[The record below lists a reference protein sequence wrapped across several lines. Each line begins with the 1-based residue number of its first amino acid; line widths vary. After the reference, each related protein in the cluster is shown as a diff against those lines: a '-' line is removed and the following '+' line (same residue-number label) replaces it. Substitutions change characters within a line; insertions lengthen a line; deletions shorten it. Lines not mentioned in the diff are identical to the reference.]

1 MDNDFSCSPDL
12 AVGDLIAGKYRFER
26 VIGAGGMGKV
36 VAARHIELDELVA
49 IKFLLPEALGSEE
62 AVARFARE
70 ARAAVKIK
78 SEHVARTFDVGTLPN
93 GAPYLVMEYLEG
105 ADLSAVLKEQGV
117 LPVERVVEFVLQAS
131 EAIAEAHG
139 IGIVHRD
146 LKPANLFCIRRPDG
160 TMSVKVLDFGISKVT
175 GTSDSAALK
184 SMTRT
189 TAVLGSPY
197 YMSPEQLQSC
207 RTVDA
212 RTDIWSLGAILFEL
226 LSGRVPFDGETLPEL
241 CIKIAGERTPMIRER
256 RPEVP
261 AELER
266 VICKCLEK
274 DREQRFRHIG
284 EFAAALLP
292 LASRRAR
299 ASIERISGIIQSAGL
314 STTALALPPSSQD
327 PAEPVAGGTHATWV
341 KTGNSLPWA
350 RTTVYLVGALLT
362 VASATVWLWTREDSK
377 PVPRPN
383 VVTAAPALDAPT
395 VTAQP
400 VVAVVPVPEPEPT
413 PAPAVPS
420 ATGPNPNSPKV
431 QRAQPGGAKAPL
443 SASSVVKPN
452 TVLAPA
458 AKADCDPPYRLDNQG
473 RKHFK
478 SECFSN

>member
-1 MDNDFSCSPDL
+1 MDNAFSHSPDL

-62 AVARFARE
+62 AVTRFARE

-105 ADLSAVLKEQGV
+105 ADLSALLKERGA
-117 LPVERVVEFVLQAS
+117 LPVDQVVEFVLQAS

-160 TMSVKVLDFGISKVT
+160 TTSVKVLDFGISKMS

-207 RTVDA
+207 RNVDA

-284 EFAAALLP
+284 EFAAALGP
-292 LASRRAR
+292 FASRRAR
-299 ASIERISGIIQSAGL
+299 RSVERISGIIQSAGL
-314 STTALALPPSSQD
+314 STSALALPPSSQELS
-327 PAEPVAGGTHATWV
+327 EPVAGGTHATWA
-341 KTGNSLPWA
+341 KTGNSPPWA
-350 RTTVYLVGALLT
+350 RTTTYLVGASL
-362 VASATVWLWTREDSK
+362 VVVCAAAVWFWTRQDSK
-377 PVPRPN
+377 PAPRPN
-383 VVTAAPALDAPT
+383 LVTAAPALVAAT

-400 VVAVVPVPEPEPT
+400 DVAVVPVPEREPT
-413 PAPAVPS
+413 PAPAPS
-420 ATGPNPNSPKV
+420 SPKV
-431 QRAQPGGAKAPL
+431 QRIPKPFAPL
-443 SASSVVKPN
+443 PASSIVKPHSGS
-452 TVLAPA
+452 APA
-458 AKADCDPPYRLDNQG
+458 VKADCDPPYRLDDQG

-478 SECFSN
+478 SECFSNQNR